1 MISIK
6 DLNFHYKGSQDAGLH
21 DFSIEINSGEAVLLC
36 GASGCGKTTILRL
49 INGLIPHYYKGELSG
64 SVTVNG
70 KDIQNCE
77 LYDLASVV
85 GTVFQNPRSQF
96 FSVDTDGEITFGNE
110 NLGIEPKEI
119 IRRKDEVVSELEL
132 EPLLGKSLFELSGG
146 EKQKIACASVSALMP
161 EIMLLDEPSSN
172 LDWKA
177 IDELKKV
184 IEYWKGKG
192 KTIVIS
198 EHRLWYVKDIVDR
211 VIFMKNGRIEHEW
224 NREQFGKLTSQ
235 ELSELGLRPTSV
247 EEKYIEE
254 FGKGIFSEDKSSDNN
269 SIQRYENGISLKDMY
284 FTYDIP
290 KYFFRK
296 KKLNAADSA
305 QYTLAIPELDL
316 PRGKV
321 IGLIG
326 KNGAGKTT
334 FLRCICGLEKD
345 CTLKITSDGETVSG
359 KKIVKKCYMVMQDV
373 NHQLFTDSVR
383 AEVMLSM
390 DEENREKADKLIS
403 DLGLYGYEDTHP
415 MALSGGQKQRVAI
428 ASALAADSEILL
440 FDEPTSGLDRA
451 HMTAVAEMLSA
462 LAKDNRV
469 IIVSTHDPELI
480 SLCCDYTLCIE
491 KGRLKYLRKCQ

>member
-1 MISIK
+1 
-6 DLNFHYKGSQDAGLH
+6 
-21 DFSIEINSGEAVLLC
+21 
-36 GASGCGKTTILRL
+36 
-49 INGLIPHYYKGELSG
+49 
-64 SVTVNG
+64 
-70 KDIQNCE
+70 
-77 LYDLASVV
+77 
-85 GTVFQNPRSQF
+85 
-96 FSVDTDGEITFGNE
+96 
-110 NLGIEPKEI
+110 
-119 IRRKDEVVSELEL
+119 
-132 EPLLGKSLFELSGG
+132 
-146 EKQKIACASVSALMP
+146 MP

-177 IDELKKV
+177 IDELKEV
-184 IEYWKGKG
+184 IKYWKSKG

-211 VIFMKNGRIEHEW
+211 VIFMKDGRIWQEW
-224 NREQFGKLTSQ
+224 NREEFGRLTAQ
-235 ELSELGLRPTSV
+235 DLSKLGLRPTSV
-247 EEKYIEE
+247 EEKYIKE
-254 FGKGIFSEDKSSDNN
+254 FGQCIFSENECSDNK
-269 SIQRYENGISLKDMY
+269 SIKGYENSISLKDMY
-284 FTYDIP
+284 FTYDMP
-290 KYFFRK
+290 KFFFRK

-305 QYTLAIPELDL
+305 QYTLAIPELEL

-345 CTLKITSDGETVSG
+345 CTLKIISDGETASG

-390 DEENREKADKLIS
+390 DEEDKAKADKIIS

-428 ASALAADSEILL
+428 ASALAANSEILL

-451 HMTAVAEMLSA
+451 HMMAVAEMLSE
-462 LAKDNRV
+462 LAEDNRV

-480 SLCCDYTLCIE
+480 SLCCDYILCIE
-491 KGRLKYLRKCQ
+491 KGRLKYLRECQ

>member
-1 MISIK
+1 MIS
-6 DLNFHYKGSQDAGLH
+6 LNNVNFQYKGSEEAGLH
-21 DFSIEINSGEAVLLC
+21 DFSLEIKTGETVLLC
-36 GASGCGKTTILRL
+36 GASGCGKTTVLRL
-49 INGLIPHYYKGELSG
+49 INGLIPHYYKGELTG
-64 SVTVNG
+64 SIIVNG
-70 KDIQNCE
+70 KDVPKIE

-110 NLGIEPKEI
+110 NMGLEPKEI
-119 IRRKDEVVSELEL
+119 IRRKDEVVKELEL
-132 EPLLGKSLFELSGG
+132 GPLLGKNLFDLSGG

-177 IDELKKV
+177 IDELKEV
-184 IEYWKGKG
+184 IKYWKSKG

-211 VIFMKNGRIEHEW
+211 VIFMKDGRIWQEW
-224 NREQFGKLTSQ
+224 NREEFGRLTAQ
-235 ELSELGLRPTSV
+235 DLSKLGLRPTSV
-247 EEKYIEE
+247 EEKYIKE
-254 FGKGIFSEDKSSDNN
+254 FGQCIFSENECSDNK
-269 SIQRYENGISLKDMY
+269 SIKGYENSISLKDMY
-284 FTYDIP
+284 FTYDMP
-290 KYFFRK
+290 KFFFRK

-305 QYTLAIPELDL
+305 QYTLAIPELEL

-345 CTLKITSDGETVSG
+345 CTLKIISDGETASG

-390 DEENREKADKLIS
+390 DEEDKAKADKIIS

-428 ASALAADSEILL
+428 ASALAANSEILL

-451 HMTAVAEMLSA
+451 HMMAVAEMLSE
-462 LAKDNRV
+462 LAEDNRV

-480 SLCCDYTLCIE
+480 SLCCDYILCIE
-491 KGRLKYLRKCQ
+491 KGRLKYLRECQ

>member
-6 DLNFHYKGSQDAGLH
+6 DVNFCYKGSQEAGLH
-21 DFSIEINSGEAVLLC
+21 DFSLDIGEGEAVLLC

-49 INGLIPHYYKGELSG
+49 INGLIPHYYKGELEG
-64 SVTVNG
+64 SISVNG
-70 KDIQNCE
+70 RNVPESE
-77 LYDLASVV
+77 LYELASVV

-96 FSVDTDGEITFGNE
+96 FSVDTDGEINFGNE
-110 NLGIEPKEI
+110 NLGLAPKEI
-119 IRRKDEVVSELEL
+119 LRRKKEVVSELDL

-146 EKQKIACASVSALMP
+146 EKQKIACAGVSALMP
-161 EIMLLDEPSSN
+161 DIMLLDEPSSN

-177 IDELKKV
+177 IGELKEV
-184 IEYWKGKG
+184 IKCWKAKG

-211 VIFMKNGRIEHEW
+211 VIFMKDGRIEHQW
-224 NREQFGKLTSQ
+224 NKEEFGSLTAQ
-235 ELSELGLRPTSV
+235 ELCSYGLRPTSV
-247 EEKYIEE
+247 EEKYIKE
-254 FGKGIFSEDKSSDNN
+254 FGDGIFSADDKTEND
-269 SIQRYENGISLKDMY
+269 SIERYENSITLKDMF

-290 KYFFRK
+290 KYFFKK

-305 QYTLAIPELDL
+305 DYTLAIPELEL

-326 KNGAGKTT
+326 RNGAGKTT

-345 CTLKITSDGETVSG
+345 CTLKITADGDTLSG
-359 KKIVKKCYMVMQDV
+359 KRIMKKCYMVMQDV

-390 DEENREKADKLIS
+390 DDEDKEKADSIIG
-403 DLGLYGYEDTHP
+403 DLGLSGYEETHP

-428 ASALAADSEILL
+428 ASALAANSEILL

-451 HMTAVAEMLSA
+451 HMTAVAEMLA
-462 LAKDNRV
+462 EIAKDNRV
-469 IIVSTHDPELI
+469 VIVSTHDPELI

-491 KGRLKYLRKCQ
+491 NGRLKYLRKCQ